1 MRDMITHENEYNKR
15 QATQR
20 LQREAL
26 PRLPDIV
33 RQNPVE
39 ELEVV
44 MENLIERHKLPRLIV
59 LTRWLSCADAVK
71 VVLHSRLVYI
81 NYFSNENTDNAHD
94 ILDSL
99 EDSSIFTWYA
109 CMHDVLPV
117 LTRMNVLFQSALP
130 MPHTYCTL
138 KLPLLRQH

>member
-1 MRDMITHENEYNKR
+1 MRDMIKHENEYNKR

-44 MENLIERHKLPRLIV
+44 MENLIERHKLPRRIV

-81 NYFSNENTDNAHD
+81 NYFSNEHTDNAQD
-94 ILDSL
+94 ILESL
-99 EDSSIFTWYA
+99 ES
-109 CMHDVLPV
+109 
-117 LTRMNVLFQSALP
+117 RG
-130 MPHTYCTL
+130 
-138 KLPLLRQH
+138 